1 MRARAIIGLV
11 VETRCRYAQSAS
23 YPDPIKVGPA
33 IERLGT
39 SSVTYRSG
47 AFQPEVAEAAARASF
62 IHVYVDRAKRRPV
75 SLPTP

>member
-1 MRARAIIGLV
+1 VVDAWLIESELLDVSAGDPIEIGL
-11 VETRCRYAQSAS
+11 
-23 YPDPIKVGPA
+23 A

-62 IHVYVDRAKRRPV
+62 VHVYIDCTMRRPV
-75 SLPTP
+75 SLPAP